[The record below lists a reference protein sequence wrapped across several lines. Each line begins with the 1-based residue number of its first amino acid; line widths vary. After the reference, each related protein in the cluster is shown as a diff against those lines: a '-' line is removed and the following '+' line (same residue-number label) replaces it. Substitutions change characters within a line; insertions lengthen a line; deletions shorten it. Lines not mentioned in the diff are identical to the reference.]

1 MKRALIL
8 VVCLCAFLLEAF
20 GATGV
25 FTIRLA
31 TDDEQA
37 DSEKR
42 LSVKK
47 NAHQEM
53 FAAFT
58 GNAMDVPFAVYQSRL
73 QASRAGIYDQMSAWT
88 LRVRGNTGEAL
99 MSHFYV
105 AEGWSQVPG
114 QTGSQGIDGLFAR
127 RGPGGGVVE
136 FQVVDSKVGGSTL
149 QKTKH
154 GWQLSPEWTRNNL
167 MKCLRAA
174 EKAYAKSPS
183 SKLEGQIADY
193 KQMLS
198 MMDRGYVPPARV
210 YHAAIRI
217 NAKTGRVELVMENGK
232 VDFAPDGSSYTITPS
247 GKPMRVDMQ
256 TPDSLM
262 SKRMLNARNNWYK
275 KIGDNLTE
283 ANVPR
288 WLSKRIVSSLKES
301 IQNGSITS
309 SKDANKFI
317 RDRLASYE
325 KAVNYSKVS
334 GLILAVGVSQ
344 GASVVAHD
352 WVMGAVDSSTWRSAG
367 ASTVGGVA
375 AAAGVTTAQAGITR
389 LIANGIATYQV
400 KHSTK
405 AATQKLV
412 ALAAKKGASNAVKK
426 KLDAKISSQAA
437 RLLKSGKI
445 GGAVA
450 AGVGGVFGGYEI
462 GSSYYKLQRGEISK
476 QDAVVYGSLGGL
488 NVAGAVAAYFF
499 GGPVVWVVGG
509 CTLVFGGGYSIYQDH
524 VLTRRMAVE
533 DEDRARYDTEWRR
546 QQLREY
552 LRELEVGA
560 VDDEL
565 LGWKTIEKSLSE
577 K

>member
-149 QKTKH
+149 QKTKN

-232 VDFAPDGSSYTITPS
+232 VDFASDRSSYTIKPS

-256 TPDSLM
+256 TPDAQHFLQMLLLLCRKPDYAEYIPLPAIPLLSLY
-262 SKRMLNARNNWYK
+262 L
-275 KIGDNLTE
+275 L
-283 ANVPR
+283 
-288 WLSKRIVSSLKES
+288 L
-301 IQNGSITS
+301 Q
-309 SKDANKFI
+309 
-317 RDRLASYE
+317 
-325 KAVNYSKVS
+325 
-334 GLILAVGVSQ
+334 
-344 GASVVAHD
+344 
-352 WVMGAVDSSTWRSAG
+352 
-367 ASTVGGVA
+367 
-375 AAAGVTTAQAGITR
+375 
-389 LIANGIATYQV
+389 TY
-400 KHSTK
+400 
-405 AATQKLV
+405 
-412 ALAAKKGASNAVKK
+412 
-426 KLDAKISSQAA
+426 
-437 RLLKSGKI
+437 
-445 GGAVA
+445 
-450 AGVGGVFGGYEI
+450 
-462 GSSYYKLQRGEISK
+462 
-476 QDAVVYGSLGGL
+476 
-488 NVAGAVAAYFF
+488 
-499 GGPVVWVVGG
+499 
-509 CTLVFGGGYSIYQDH
+509 
-524 VLTRRMAVE
+524 
-533 DEDRARYDTEWRR
+533 
-546 QQLREY
+546 
-552 LRELEVGA
+552 
-560 VDDEL
+560 
-565 LGWKTIEKSLSE
+565 
-577 K
+577 